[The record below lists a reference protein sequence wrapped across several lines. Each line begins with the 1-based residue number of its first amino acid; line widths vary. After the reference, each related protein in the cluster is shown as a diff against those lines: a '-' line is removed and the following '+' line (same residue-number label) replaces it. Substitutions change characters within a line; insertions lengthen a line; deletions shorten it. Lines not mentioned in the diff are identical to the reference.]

1 MAQLWIFATSH
12 QHNIIYNTLVAKV
25 VPMKTFT
32 MCGTPSYLAPEVI
45 TQRGHNKGADHWSFG
60 VLIFEI
66 ITGTKPFS
74 HKNTLKLFNN
84 ICKGKFSS
92 TTNGL
97 STEAKDLVYKL
108 LMVQAKKRL
117 GSLSGGNKDIYDH
130 AWFEDI
136 DFGRL
141 LSREIRSPWKPEVRD
156 TFDVKNFGVFNG
168 EADEEENNKP
178 LCPEEHEMFEAIIW
192 G

>member
-1 MAQLWIFATSH
+1 
-12 QHNIIYNTLVAKV
+12 
-25 VPMKTFT
+25 MKKNHKT
-32 MCGTPSYLAPEVI
+32 CGTPSYLAPEVI

-66 ITGTKPFS
+66 ITGTKPFF

-117 GSLSGGNKDIYDH
+117 GSLSGRNKDIYDH

-136 DFGRL
+136 DFNRL
-141 LSREIRSPWKPEVRD
+141 LSREIKSPWKPEARD
-156 TFDVKNFGVFNG
+156 AFDVKNLGVFNG

-178 LCPEEHEMFEAIIW
+178 LNPEEHEMFEALIW